1 MFEQKDNSY
10 QGSELWICHC
20 KYIPVNKWQNAER
33 YVFILQ
39 NYAAM
44 KMVGPFGPAK
54 AAKWRKEKEQTE

>member
-1 MFEQKDNSY
+1 MFKQKNNSY
-10 QGSELWICHC
+10 QGSKLWIFHD
-20 KYIPVNKWQNAER
+20 KYIIVNNQQNAER

-54 AAKWRKEKEQTE
+54 AAKWRIEK